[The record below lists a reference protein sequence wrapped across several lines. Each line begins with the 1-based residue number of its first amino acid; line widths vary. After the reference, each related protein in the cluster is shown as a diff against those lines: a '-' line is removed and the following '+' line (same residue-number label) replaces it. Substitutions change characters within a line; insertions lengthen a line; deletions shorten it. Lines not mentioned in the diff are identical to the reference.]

1 MLSDARA
8 RRFLA
13 FLLLLIA
20 GFQAAAQ
27 DRRPYNIVLIMADDA
42 GVETVATYGG
52 NSHATPE
59 INRLAAEGVRFD
71 NAHSQP
77 LCTPSRVKIMTGQH
91 NYRNYEQFA
100 YLRPEV
106 TTFGHALKAAGYRTL
121 VAGKWQLA
129 FGTGEPGGYRGLLPE
144 DAGFDEH
151 FVGWPDPD
159 RANTSDYVYWW
170 PSIRDDADRV
180 GYDEDVFSPDLYNRR
195 ILEFIE
201 AHRTGPFFVY
211 YPMLLPHVPFV
222 PTPDAPRADSAQDR
236 FAAMVAYMDKLVG
249 RVRARVA
256 ELGIAEQT
264 VITFTADNGTDSSL
278 VNRYR
283 GAPLPGGKGSTL
295 QRGTHVPFIAW
306 GGPALQG
313 RSNADLIDFTDVF
326 PTLLELAAVEDTGR
340 YTLDGHSL
348 VPKFRGEAGFQR
360 DAIFIHYD
368 PKWGPPGQRYRYAGS
383 RYVFDTDWKLYSDGR
398 FYDIRWDPE
407 ETRAISTSGGLR
419 PSARQAFERLR
430 AVIGQHPNSP
440 NWGEQSVDGADRGP

>member
-91 NYRNYEQFA
+91 NYRNYERFA

-106 TTFGHALKAAGYRTL
+106 TTFGHALQAAGYRTL
-121 VAGKWQLA
+121 IAGKWQLA
-129 FGTGEPGGYRGLLPE
+129 LATDEPGIYRGLLPE

-151 FVGWPDPD
+151 FVGWPDPE
-159 RANTSDYVYWW
+159 RANNAYWW
-170 PSIRDDADRV
+170 PSIRDNAELVDFDA
-180 GYDEDVFSPDLYNRR
+180 DVFSSDLYNRR
-195 ILEFIE
+195 VLDFIE
-201 AHRTGPFFVY
+201 AHRAGPFFVY

-222 PTPDAPRADSAQDR
+222 PTPDAPEADSADDR
-236 FAAMVAYMDKLVG
+236 FAAMVRYMDKLVG
-249 RVRARVA
+249 RVRARVS

-264 VITFTADNGTDSSL
+264 VIIFTADNGTDSSL

-283 GAPLPGGKGSTL
+283 GAPVPGGKGSTL
-295 QRGTHVPFIAW
+295 LPGTHVPFIAW
-306 GGPALQG
+306 GGPTLQG
-313 RSNADLIDFTDVF
+313 RTNADLIDFTDVF
-326 PTLLELAAVEDTGR
+326 PTLMELAAMDDAGN

-348 VPKFRGEAGFQR
+348 VPKLRGEAGFQR
-360 DAIFIHYD
+360 GAIFIHYD

-383 RYVFDTDWKLYSDGR
+383 RYVFDTQWKLYGDGR
-398 FYDIRWDPE
+398 FYDLQWDPE
-407 ETRAISTSGGLR
+407 ETYAISTSGGLR
-419 PSARQAFERLR
+419 PTARQAFERLR
-430 AVIGQHPNSP
+430 AVILQHPNSP
-440 NWGEQSVDGADRGP
+440 NWGEQPVDGTNQASR